1 MKGIRRCDS
10 ILPSIAQ
17 SLDFLISSIA
27 HSLDHLASPAPLHKV
42 WGFFGGGAGACLI
55 PEECGE
61 RRGAFPRNAANGS
74 TLTLGK
80 GNMCCSSCFYYG
92 CTLRIHND
100 LFNQEL

>member
-42 WGFFGGGAGACLI
+42 WGFFGGGGWGLSNTGGVWGETGGI
-55 PEECGE
+55 P
-61 RRGAFPRNAANGS
+61 P
-74 TLTLGK
+74 
-80 GNMCCSSCFYYG
+80 
-92 CTLRIHND
+92 
-100 LFNQEL
+100 